1 MSKVLPLSVVALALL
16 AGCGS
21 RQPVV
26 VVPPAPVVTTPP
38 ATAPATASV
47 PVVAPSAT
55 LRAGFGRIE
64 SMTPVQTAS
73 AGGTAPT
80 AMQRLGIRME
90 DGSMQVIDTTAPG
103 LAIGD
108 RVELTREGY
117 IRRHPQS

>member
-1 MSKVLPLSVVALALL
+1 MSKILPLSVVALALL

-26 VVPPAPVVTTPP
+26 IVPPAPVVTTPP
-38 ATAPATASV
+38 ATASV
-47 PVVAPSAT
+47 PVVAPSAA

-64 SMTPVQTAS
+64 SMTPIQTAS

-80 AMQRLGIRME
+80 SMQRLGIRME

>member
-1 MSKVLPLSVVALALL
+1 MGKVLPLSVIALALL

-38 ATAPATASV
+38 ASPAATAPSA
-47 PVVAPSAT
+47 PVVASVAAVRP
-55 LRAGFGRIE
+55 GMGRIE

-73 AGGTAPT
+73 AGGTAPSS
-80 AMQRLGIRME
+80 MQRLGIRMD
-90 DGSMQVIDTTAPG
+90 DGTLQVIDTPSSG

-108 RVELTREGY
+108 RLELTREGY
-117 IRRHPQS
+117 LRPIPR